1 MGIQQISGS
10 GGAPYVPPNSS
21 SDGSPSQGSVEVLA
35 SAAAPVAAAPVHAVQ
50 QAAATPSH
58 EEVKQ
63 SVEKINN
70 TIQTMSRNLQ
80 FSVDGDTK
88 MKVVKVIDTS
98 TKQVIRQIPTE
109 EVLAI
114 AKTLD
119 KLQGLLLSEKA

>member
-10 GGAPYVPPNSS
+10 GGAPYVPSTSS
-21 SDGSPSQGSVEVLA
+21 SDGAQSHGTAEALTSST
-35 SAAAPVAAAPVHAVQ
+35 APVAAAPVHAVQ
-50 QAAATPSH
+50 QAPAAPSA

-88 MKVVKVIDTS
+88 MKVVKVIDTT

>member
-1 MGIQQISGS
+1 
-10 GGAPYVPPNSS
+10 
-21 SDGSPSQGSVEVLA
+21 VEVLA